1 MNKHLGLDI
10 NKIVWIVVFAILTL
24 GLGILIIQGVKK
36 WF

>member
-10 NKIVWIVVFAILTL
+10 NKIIWIVVFAILTL

-36 WF
+36 